1 MEREEECQTARNGL
15 TLAQNVPLGTGVG
28 AYMIGKLTVIA
39 TLGLAGAAGVWAQQ
53 TPIYQVTVIEHTVK
67 AVDYQ
72 YRNGPTKVDFRGT
85 VLLPH
90 AKGEAVVESKAGRT
104 EISARFERVQA
115 ASRYGPE
122 YLTY

>member
-1 MEREEECQTARNGL
+1 MSNHSRTCTVACDVL
-15 TLAQNVPLGTGVG
+15 LGTGIGVNMFGKMSVLPILALLIVTG
-28 AYMIGKLTVIA
+28 A
-39 TLGLAGAAGVWAQQ
+39 WAQQ
-53 TPIYQVTVIEHTVK
+53 APIYQVTVIERTVK

-85 VLLPH
+85 VLLPQ

-104 EISARFERVQA
+104 EIAAKFEHVQA

-122 YLTY
+122 